1 MRKHCG
7 VGVRQTLAAS
17 VPEALAGSGGIGY
30 PMSRGCVGWAALQVA
45 VRKRGPAWCLENMPV
60 ARPILLVQTYLG
72 DSPKDCEA
80 GEQRSQRWPLLVAW
94 SMTVL
99 AGLTSRIEQQFRGL
113 GQR

>member
-30 PMSRGCVGWAALQVA
+30 PMSRGCVGCTTVA
-45 VRKRGPAWCLENMPV
+45 WISTVRKRGPAWCLENMPV

-99 AGLTSRIEQQFRGL
+99 AGLTSHGL